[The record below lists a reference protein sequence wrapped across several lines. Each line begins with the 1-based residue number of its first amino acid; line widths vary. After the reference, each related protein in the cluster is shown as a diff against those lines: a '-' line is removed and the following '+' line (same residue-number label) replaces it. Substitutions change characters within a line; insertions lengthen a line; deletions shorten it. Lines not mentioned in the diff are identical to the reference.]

1 MKPSL
6 KKSDNRVLMRTSF
19 VRGFCSILV
28 SFFILVLTGCTHTD
42 TAPPP
47 SSVDAPAEIS
57 EETLRT
63 FIVRLNKRYENVDG
77 RIAHNQERIQA
88 LEEELIS
95 LRQAVGVT
103 VRPQGAPGVKK
114 DTTRQAD
121 KTASVKPVPLTRS
134 SSDPKKLYDAA
145 LTAYYR
151 RNYPTAISRFQEF
164 ITAFPSSDL
173 ADNALYWIGESYY
186 AKEDFERAISS
197 FLKVADRYPNG
208 SKVPDALFKIGLSYG
223 RLNDHEKATE
233 YLTRVMDNYPFS
245 SAAQQAKS
253 RLGQYD

>member
-6 KKSDNRVLMRTSF
+6 KKSDNRVPMGTSF
-19 VRGFCSILV
+19 IRGFCSILV
-28 SFFILVLTGCTHTD
+28 SFIILVLTGCTHTD

-47 SSVDAPAEIS
+47 SAVDAPSEIS

-77 RIAHNQERIQA
+77 RIAHNQESIQA

-103 VRPQGAPGVKK
+103 GVKE

-121 KTASVKPVPLTRS
+121 KTVSVKPVPLTRS

-223 RLNDHEKATE
+223 RLNDREKATE

-245 SAAQQAKS
+245 SAAQQAKT